1 MIPTSRKHRHGKVL
15 SMILAG
21 GEGTRLLPLTAE
33 RAKPAVPFGGRYRI
47 IDFVLSNFVNSGLL
61 RIKVLTQYKSE
72 SLNGHL
78 SRGWH
83 LSTMLDQYIE
93 PVPAQQR
100 IGKEWYRGSA
110 DAIYQNINL
119 ITDEEPDVVC
129 VFGGDHVYKMDVGQ
143 MLDFHFD
150 VGAELTVAAI
160 PVPVNESKQFGVIEV
175 DHNWRM
181 IGFEEKPDPSVA
193 KQIPGQPGL
202 CLASMGNY
210 IFSAEA
216 LVREVVSDASREGS
230 VHDFGRNIITN
241 MFPSSPV
248 YVYDFMRN
256 DIPGVEEKERGYW
269 KDVGTLDTY
278 WQSSMDLIAITPVFN
293 LYNRRWPIRT
303 APNSAPPAKFV
314 FSDPSGHRQGFA
326 TDSMVSE
333 GCIISGGRIDR
344 SILGPG
350 VRINSFSWVEESI
363 LFDGVDIGRH
373 ARIRRAIVDKDVRI
387 PAGMEIGYD
396 HEADRRRGLTV
407 SEGGVVV
414 VPKGMTFENR

>member
-1 MIPTSRKHRHGKVL
+1 MSASLRHRHGKVL

-21 GEGTRLLPLTAE
+21 GEGTRLWPLTAE

-47 IDFVLSNFVNSGLL
+47 IDLVLSNFVNSGLL

-72 SLNGHL
+72 SLNSHL

-83 LSTMLDQYIE
+83 LSTMIDQYIE

-100 IGKEWYRGSA
+100 VGKEWYRGSA

-119 ITDEEPDVVC
+119 ITDEEPDIVC
-129 VFGGDHVYKMDVGQ
+129 VFGGDHVYKMDIRQ
-143 MLDFHFD
+143 MIDFHIET
-150 VGAELTVAAI
+150 GAKLTVAAI
-160 PVPVNESKQFGVIEV
+160 PVPQAEAKSFGIIEV
-175 DHNWRM
+175 DSSMRM
-181 IGFEEKPDPSVA
+181 VGFEEKPNPEEA
-193 KQIPGQPGL
+193 KTIPERPGW

-210 IFSAEA
+210 VFSTDA
-216 LVREVVSDASREGS
+216 LVEEVVKDASREGS
-230 VHDFGRNIITN
+230 AHDFGRNIITN
-241 MFPSSPV
+241 MYKESPV
-248 YVYDFMRN
+248 YVYDFMLN
-256 DIPGVEEKERGYW
+256 EIPGIEEKERGYW
-269 KDVGTLDTY
+269 KDVGTIDSY
-278 WQSSMDLIAITPVFN
+278 WQSSMDLVSITPVFN

-303 APNSAPPAKFV
+303 APNFFPPAKFV

-344 SILGPG
+344 SILSPN

-363 LFDGVDIGRH
+363 LFDGVDVGRH
-373 ARIRRAIVDKDVRI
+373 ARIRRAIIDKDVHI

-396 HEADRRRGLTV
+396 HEADKKRGFTV

-414 VPKGMTFENR
+414 VPKGMSLENR